1 MRFGAAAVAGCAA
14 LSATVVAA
22 APVACSSESA
32 GSHAGSPPDTAIV
45 VSDIQFKSGTDQV
58 PAILARPAKKGQYP
72 VVIIIHANS
81 LREPY
86 IQEAAELVAREG
98 FVALAVDLFHFL
110 PRVSWEEF
118 QRIPR
123 DSTGAMLQAEFRE
136 ERMVRNLQSG
146 IDHVQRLPFTKAGG
160 VGLVGFCGGGWNA
173 LLFAAQSKDVSAV
186 AAFYAPVAMPDSTRR
201 TVMDI
206 VQYIGVPVQF
216 HQASNDPAVPPGDV
230 TWFVAALKSWGTHIE
245 RYTYPSTAHGFM
257 ASNRPVYDTASA
269 DLAWQRVLPFL
280 RGHTGEPIKQ
290 RALAP
295 AFRPPQ
301 PPGSPGGAGGT
312 GGSAALPGHSADHGG
327 Y

>member
-1 MRFGAAAVAGCAA
+1 MRFGAGGVAGSAA
-14 LSATVVAA
+14 LSAAVIAA
-22 APVACSSESA
+22 APVACSGQSPS
-32 GSHAGSPPDTAIV
+32 SRAGSPSDTGIV
-45 VSDIQFKSGTDQV
+45 VSDVQFKSGADQV

-72 VVIIIHANS
+72 VVLIIHANS

-118 QRIPR
+118 QRMSR
-123 DSTGAMLQAEFRE
+123 DSIGARIKAEFRE
-136 ERMVRNLQSG
+136 ERMVRDLQSG
-146 IDHVQRLPFTKAGG
+146 IDYAQRLPFTKAGG

-173 LLFAAQSKDVSAV
+173 LLFAAQSKDVSVV

-201 TVMDI
+201 TVMDV

-216 HQASNDPAVPPGDV
+216 HQAANDPAVPTQDV
-230 TWFVAALKSWGTHIE
+230 TWFVAALKSWGTQIQ

-257 ASNRPVYDTASA
+257 ATNRPVYDTASA

-280 RGHTGEPIKQ
+280 RAKTGEPVKQ
-290 RALAP
+290 RPLAP
-295 AFRPPQ
+295 PFQRQ
-301 PPGSPGGAGGT
+301 RSSGSQ
-312 GGSAALPGHSADHGG
+312 GGSSGLSEHPPEHGG